1 FEGFDTEEILKNIKS
16 PTIVM
21 HVAPSDIT
29 APSYY
34 DENGVLLAAM
44 DKKDAQKVVDLVPN
58 SKYAGGFKSAHNIHA
73 DLPDEFIEVLLD
85 LKNQIEKT
93 N

>member
-1 FEGFDTEEILKNIKS
+1 
-16 PTIVM
+16 
-21 HVAPSDIT
+21 
-29 APSYY
+29 
-34 DENGVLLAAM
+34 M

-58 SKYAGGFKSAHNIHA
+58 SKYAGGFKSAHDIHA